1 MDNRSR
7 RVLRLVAG
15 MYLVYLS
22 YRLISEQLR
31 SATSN
36 AVVAWAAAIAF
47 GVVGVFVIINY
58 FKTSVKDFHEQ
69 ENETEETVEEIEE
82 KVDEE

>member
-1 MDNRSR
+1 MNDKSR

-36 AVVAWAAAIAF
+36 AVVAWTAAIAF
-47 GVVGVFVIINY
+47 GVFGVYVIINY
-58 FKTSVKDFHEQ
+58 FRTSVKDFHEQ
-69 ENETEETVEEIEE
+69 ENEVEE

>member
-1 MDNRSR
+1 MNDKSR

-22 YRLISEQLR
+22 YRLISEQLQN
-31 SATSN
+31 ATSN
-36 AVVAWAAAIAF
+36 AIVAWAAAIAF
-47 GVVGVFVIINY
+47 GVFGIYVIINY
-58 FKTSVKDFHEQ
+58 FRTSVKDFHEQ